1 MSRQPSLSKTV
12 DNGGDGFPL
21 KPSQKLP
28 RRVRN
33 CLPNALVLVNQQ
45 VVIELVDEEPTE
57 EMILACKRFWEKVFA
72 ELLLP
77 AEEERSVKAK
87 RKM

>member
-1 MSRQPSLSKTV
+1 MRRQTSLSNTV
-12 DNGGDGFPL
+12 DNGGGGFPL
-21 KPSQKLP
+21 EPSQKLS

-57 EMILACKRFWEKVFA
+57 EMILAGKRFWEKVFA
-72 ELLLP
+72 ELLP

-87 RKM
+87 RRK